1 MHDDRNEHIDG
12 PGIGERAVP
21 GPTGRPQRWPRA
33 CRRTALTIGLAGLVG
48 ASATAFGGLAPA
60 STAATR
66 PAATGTISADGVSV
80 FARVPAPGHPFG
92 IAVDSDRVYV
102 TTSDGDFFAPHLNS
116 NGERVFAYD
125 LNGRLE
131 RTTKIAT
138 LSRATMGL
146 NGIALDGNQGKDHA
160 AFVADMNGR
169 ILRVGVGVGGRR
181 SQPTVFAEAPEPFTY
196 GNWGATM
203 WNDLVF
209 DPAGRLYMTDDKPR
223 IWRVATDGTPQ
234 VWFQDSRLMG
244 LFGFAG
250 GPLGGRIDPTGRYL
264 YFAVTVSNVFP
275 TDSLV
280 YRLPLVD
287 QPGPGDLE
295 LVHRFPAAPGDI
307 PGQTTPN
314 ATGIAFAAS
323 GNLYVALSGAQQV
336 AVLDPA
342 GNELR
347 RISSPLFDSPWGL
360 AFLGDSLLVSN
371 ASIRP
376 EESPDRW
383 NVLTVNVSE
392 PGLPLNRPTVPV
404 PAAGHEHH
412 DRS

>member
-1 MHDDRNEHIDG
+1 
-12 PGIGERAVP
+12 
-21 GPTGRPQRWPRA
+21 
-33 CRRTALTIGLAGLVG
+33 
-48 ASATAFGGLAPA
+48 
-60 STAATR
+60 
-66 PAATGTISADGVSV
+66 
-80 FARVPAPGHPFG
+80 
-92 IAVDSDRVYV
+92 
-102 TTSDGDFFAPHLNS
+102 
-116 NGERVFAYD
+116 
-125 LNGRLE
+125 
-131 RTTKIAT
+131 
-138 LSRATMGL
+138 MGL

-323 GNLYVALSGAQQV
+323 GNLYVALSGSQQV
-336 AVLDPA
+336 AVLDRA

-383 NVLTVNVSE
+383 NVLKVNVGE
-392 PGLPLNRPTVPV
+392 PGLPLNRPLVPV
-404 PAAGHEHH
+404 PSAGREHH
-412 DRS
+412 EGS